1 MLCISG
7 VPMDDRKSMKSFKV
21 GQISPQGML
30 ICNILERFIYMSIIQ
45 IKYSICTIYGGAA
58 LCYYY

>member
-1 MLCISG
+1 MN
-7 VPMDDRKSMKSFKV
+7 DRKSMKSFKL

-30 ICNILERFIYMSIIQ
+30 ICNKLDVLYMSIIQ
-45 IKYSICTIYGGAA
+45 IKYSICTIYGGAV